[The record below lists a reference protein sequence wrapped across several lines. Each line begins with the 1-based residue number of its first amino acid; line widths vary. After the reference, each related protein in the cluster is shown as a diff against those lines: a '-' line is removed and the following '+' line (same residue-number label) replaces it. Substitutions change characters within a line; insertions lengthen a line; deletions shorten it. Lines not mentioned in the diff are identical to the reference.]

1 MSQNWSGDIWSN
13 ILWLVILSPS
23 SSDLKDIEI
32 FWYILKYHNIIIR
45 LYWKALNTNNSSKTL
60 WFFLFKKYRQ
70 SRMIYAHFHQNP
82 SDTFTCVLLLFLV
95 FWHLCGGDGLHSQL
109 RTEAAAPRRVA
120 TSALNTVS
128 WSCTKHEYNHYHK
141 VYCLQSIVVKCWIVQ
156 SQNCW
161 HCTLTFTC

>member
-82 SDTFTCVLLLFLV
+82 SDTFTCVFCSLFSDTCVAVTGCTRSSGLRLQPLAGSRPLHWIQWAGAAQSMNTTIIIRCIVYRALL
-95 FWHLCGGDGLHSQL
+95 
-109 RTEAAAPRRVA
+109 
-120 TSALNTVS
+120 
-128 WSCTKHEYNHYHK
+128 
-141 VYCLQSIVVKCWIVQ
+141 
-156 SQNCW
+156 
-161 HCTLTFTC
+161 